1 MNKGIFK
8 KQESAMYGSERLH
21 ILQYPG
27 VREFF
32 ILCCIGADAFTLFTV
47 FDLLLTE
54 NRNITLVITITV
66 AAAMNII
73 PMLLAACLW
82 NKTLGKEMRR
92 ILCGVLITLF
102 TVLFM
107 TTFGLRFAS
116 RDLLFQSTAGLE
128 SYAEQLSDEVGAYV
142 EDSASQDEDGTTAA
156 QDILAIILGLEPLAT
171 SGIAFV
177 LSYETSPYRKQRYIN
192 DLSKIELRMEID
204 STKMMINELTQ
215 DMAFDYEKYDDA
227 GFNVLAAQLR
237 DIAEQDK
244 RRAERLLAEDE
255 ATPEAIE
262 YIMEGGWKKDAQKAS
277 YEDAGPAEEAGAAS
291 NLPRDNDRLKLKESA

>member
-8 KQESAMYGSERLH
+8 KQENAMYGNERLH

-47 FDLLLTE
+47 FDILLTE
-54 NRNITLVITITV
+54 NMMLTLVITITV

-82 NKTLGKEMRR
+82 NKTLNKVMRKF
-92 ILCGVLITLF
+92 LCSVLITLF
-102 TVLFM
+102 TVLFIA
-107 TTFGLRFAS
+107 TFGLRFAS
-116 RDLLFQSTAGLE
+116 RDLLFQSTAGLD
-128 SYAEQLSDEVGAYV
+128 SYSLELSNEAGNDVGSSDSK
-142 EDSASQDEDGTTAA
+142 EDTGTTVA

-177 LSYETSPYRKQRYIN
+177 LSYEVSPYRKCRYIN
-192 DLSKIELRMEID
+192 DLGKIELRAEID
-204 STKMMINELTQ
+204 SVKMMIRELTE
-215 DMAFDYEKYDDA
+215 DMAFDHETYDNA
-227 GFNVLAAQLR
+227 RFNAKAAALR
-237 DIAEQDK
+237 DMADQDVGK
-244 RRAERLLAEDE
+244 SRRLLAESE

-262 YIMEGGWKKDAQKAS
+262 YIMENGWKKDAPNTA
-277 YEDAGPAEEAGAAS
+277 YEEPTPAEKAKALS
-291 NLPRDNDRLKLKESA
+291 VLPRDNNPSKLEVSA